1 VRAVT
6 QTWDAVQTTP
16 LWGKVQEYSQTTYRR
31 LSEIKLKTISAAQ
44 TTPGMTAED
53 SEVSEEVTATEEE
66 TALELD
72 EPTPTQT

>member
-44 TTPGMTAED
+44 TTPGMTA
-53 SEVSEEVTATEEE
+53 TEEE